1 MARKKKEPVTPAAQS
16 EAPQTLVPQAAIE
29 AFGTP
34 AVVAVSYGNGESHQ
48 VAPSAVQRGGGFT
61 LNGCPEC
68 GHIWDDPED
77 TGVCPQ
83 AWRHLPDED
92 EPTPPP
98 AAPEMLA
105 PDWNGS
111 TPVGVVE
118 SMPLAASAEPVGNTP
133 GIPEAID
140 TSGPTHDE
148 LMAAFD
154 EASKAVPVHT
164 EPVFIMSEAN
174 AERFNALMGAA
185 LAVPERFEPP
195 ALQAPS
201 ASDVFTSAMK
211 ALRETEYDYVALAPT
226 IWTCPDCN
234 ATATKESRCVGC
246 GRSVLV
252 AFVPLD
258 TGPAQTITP
267 TTINYPAHAEHLW
280 QLLDDIDT
288 LDDACRSDDAAF
300 RRAVRAVIGKR
311 WGWTPTAA
319 HPMQDEAV
327 REAVAAPLWEGL
339 TVIETPRPVKWTRTD
354 TASHTTG
361 ASVTLV
367 RPDVWAVHI
376 DGRDCGTVE
385 KREKGEAL
393 VEKRR
398 G

>member
-1 MARKKKEPVTPAAQS
+1 MARATKKGKGGVTVSGPDAEAAK
-16 EAPQTLVPQAAIE
+16 AAE
-29 AFGTP
+29 
-34 AVVAVSYGNGESHQ
+34 AVVNATLPDVLTHPDVEALLRHAILTGEQPSPERVEAAVTKALAIDAAGLTAAECAGFAPPLPVGE
-48 VAPSAVQRGGGFT
+48 RFT

-68 GHIWDDPED
+68 GHIWDDVDD

-83 AWRHLPDED
+83 ADRHLPPDE
-92 EPTPPP
+92 ET
-98 AAPEMLA
+98 APETT
-105 PDWNGS
+105 S
-111 TPVGVVE
+111 T
-118 SMPLAASAEPVGNTP
+118 T
-133 GIPEAID
+133 
-140 TSGPTHDE
+140 GPTHDE
-148 LMAAFD
+148 VMGAFD
-154 EASKAVPVHT
+154 EVGEAAPVCT
-164 EPVFIMSEAN
+164 EPVLIMSEAN

-185 LAVPERFEPP
+185 LAVSERFVPD
-195 ALQAPS
+195 APS
-201 ASDVFTSAMK
+201 PTYSVVTGWTHEITD
-211 ALRETEYDYVALAPT
+211 LAPGEALPEGSVRWPPT
-226 IWTCPDCN
+226 YADEAEEDGAPD
-234 ATATKESRCVGC
+234 
-246 GRSVLV
+246 
-252 AFVPLD
+252 F
-258 TGPAQTITP
+258 PAP
-267 TTINYPAHAEHLW
+267 AEHLW
-280 QLLDDIDT
+280 KLLDDIDT

-361 ASVTLV
+361 ASVTLI
-367 RPDVWAVHI
+367 RPGAWAVHI